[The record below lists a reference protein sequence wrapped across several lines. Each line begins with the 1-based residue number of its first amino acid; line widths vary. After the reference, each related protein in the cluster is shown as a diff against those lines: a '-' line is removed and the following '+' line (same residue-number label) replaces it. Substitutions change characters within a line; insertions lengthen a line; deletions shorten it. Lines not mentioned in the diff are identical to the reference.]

1 MLDLVFLKKQ
11 KKEWSILNQ
20 VLRNLEKVRKKPEEF
35 ISKSLTAKNNMLVD
49 SLRKKLVES
58 QKSQNEI
65 ALNTL
70 RLLITEAKNK
80 EISLRAEQKEV
91 GDEDILKIIKKQIK
105 NRSESIPMYEKA
117 GRPETAQKEKLE
129 VEFLQ
134 GLLAEYFP
142 NEAGN

>member
-1 MLDLVFLKKQ
+1 
-11 KKEWSILNQ
+11 
-20 VLRNLEKVRKKPEEF
+20 
-35 ISKSLTAKNNMLVD
+35 MLVD

-117 GRPETAQKEKLE
+117 GRLETAQKEKLE